1 MAVSL
6 HNPPVLA
13 ACIWQDGAA
22 DSGGGG
28 DWERESQLLL
38 KLPASLQVCQL
49 QGSYSLYWPM
59 QGMEKNILE
68 LHTDTNLHM
77 HRCALQYVW

>member
-6 HNPPVLA
+6 HNPPVVA
-13 ACIWQDGAA
+13 AYILPDAAA
-22 DSGGGG
+22 DSADDV

-59 QGMEKNILE
+59 QGMEKYILE

-77 HRCALQYVW
+77 HRCALQYMW